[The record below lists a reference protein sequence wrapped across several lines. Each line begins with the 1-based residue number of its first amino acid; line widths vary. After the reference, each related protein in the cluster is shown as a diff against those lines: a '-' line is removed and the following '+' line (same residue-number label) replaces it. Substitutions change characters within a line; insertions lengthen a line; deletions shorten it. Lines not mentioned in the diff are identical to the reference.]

1 MSRNIALLP
10 ENLGSGSSN
19 SSLLLPLEEE
29 VRSPC
34 RIAEQVTVQATIVN
48 KDFFRLPSDRGLA
61 KASLPGFIDA
71 EGQI

>member
-1 MSRNIALLP
+1 MTGNMSRNIALLP

-34 RIAEQVTVQATIVN
+34 RIAEQVTVQA
-48 KDFFRLPSDRGLA
+48 
-61 KASLPGFIDA
+61 SLPGFIDA